1 MPDVFLSYTHAD
13 RDKARLFAQA
23 LEAAGFDVWWDVTVR
38 LGEAFDEATEAAL
51 RSAGAVVVLWSPKSV
66 TSRWVRSEAS
76 VALRQGTLVPVM
88 IETCE
93 RPVMFELTQ
102 TADLCHWDGDVA
114 EPLFCRVAAQVR
126 HLVRGEADLTP
137 ASSLAAPQGPAR
149 QAQGSGE
156 EAPAV
161 PAVPLERSE
170 AVRLAVDRE
179 LQLPSTPSIALLPFT
194 DMGSADD
201 HFADGIVEEL
211 STILSRFSSLMVIA
225 GQSSL
230 TYRNTAKTVQQ
241 ISRELGVRYLLEG
254 SVRRSGERVRI
265 AVKLVDAPAGEQ
277 IWAERFD
284 DQMDDI
290 FDLQERVAKAIA
302 SAIDGTITDAEM
314 RRATAQP
321 PKSFDAYEL
330 TLRAAA
336 MLAVYEREALDE
348 AITLAERALEID
360 PNYGWAV
367 AIIGFCLA
375 TQANNGWA
383 EDPQEA
389 RRQALEIGE
398 RAMRLAGDDQRAL
411 ATTAGLFAT
420 AADRTDRASRLIERA
435 LELNPEKA
443 FTLYWAGWI
452 DFVGGR
458 FERGLAR
465 LERSLRLNPRSTYRP
480 FQLQGLANCLFALER
495 HTEAEAV
502 AAEVDRIIPHHPPVN
517 VIRIACLMLL
527 GRETEARALYGA
539 MSRRGSLKVGLGYY
553 RVPPVSTRLRE
564 ALAPLHDAGPSR

>member
-13 RDKARLFAQA
+13 RDKARLFAQG

-51 RSAGAVVVLWSPKSV
+51 RAAGAVVVLWSPRSV

-88 IETCE
+88 IESCE

-114 EPLFCRVAAQVR
+114 EPLFQRVTAQIR
-126 HLVRGEADLTP
+126 HLVRGEADTTP
-137 ASSLAAPQGPAR
+137 ASGLAA
-149 QAQGSGE
+149 AQGQPRAQAPDPAGD
-156 EAPAV
+156 APA
-161 PAVPLERSE
+161 PASQVERSE
-170 AVRLAVDRE
+170 AVRLAIDRE
-179 LQLPSTPSIALLPFT
+179 LQLPSIASIALLPFT

-211 STILSRFSSLMVIA
+211 STILSRFSALMVIA

-230 TYRNTAKTVQQ
+230 TYRNTSKTVQQ

-284 DQMDDI
+284 DQIDDI
-290 FDLQERVAKAIA
+290 FDLQERVATAIA

-314 RRATAQP
+314 RRATSQP

-336 MLAVYEREALDE
+336 MLAVYEREALEE
-348 AITLAERALEID
+348 AISLAERALEID

-367 AIIGFCLA
+367 AIVGFCLA
-375 TQANNGWA
+375 TQANNGWV
-383 EDPQEA
+383 EDPRAA
-389 RRQALEIGE
+389 RQRALEIGE

-411 ATTAGLFAT
+411 ATTAGLLAT
-420 AADRTDRASRLIERA
+420 AADPTDRPSRLIERA

-452 DFVGGR
+452 DFTCGR

-465 LERSLRLNPRSTYRP
+465 LERSVRLNPRSTYRP
-480 FQLQGLANCLFALER
+480 FQLQGMANCLFGLER
-495 HTEAEAV
+495 YAEAEAV
-502 AAEVDRIIPHHPPVN
+502 AAEVDRMIPHHPPVN

-527 GRETEARALYGA
+527 GRETEGRALYAA
-539 MSRRGSLKVGLGYY
+539 MSRRGSLKIGLRYY
-553 RVPPVSTRLRE
+553 GSPPVSTRLRE
-564 ALAPLHDAGPSR
+564 ALAPLREAEPIS